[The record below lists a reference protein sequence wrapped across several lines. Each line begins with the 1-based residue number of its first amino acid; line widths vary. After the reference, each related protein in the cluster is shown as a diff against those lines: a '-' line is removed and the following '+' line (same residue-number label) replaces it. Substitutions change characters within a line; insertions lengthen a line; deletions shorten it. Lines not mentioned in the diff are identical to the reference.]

1 MYQST
6 AADCDDDFQAIAAGK
21 RRAGM
26 LAARDDFAIFF
37 DRDAFTH
44 QVQRLDQLAQG
55 QRVRKAAG
63 LAVDMEFNHNT
74 LLLSGGREFQ

>member
-1 MYQST
+1 
-6 AADCDDDFQAIAAGK
+6 
-21 RRAGM
+21 
-26 LAARDDFAIFF
+26 
-37 DRDAFTH
+37 
-44 QVQRLDQLAQG
+44 LAQG